1 LSLKLAVALL
11 RAVTVS
17 NVRSVDQSM
26 LNSQQVRSVDQ
37 REFNSHGADAV
48 LRSVDLA
55 SASFVVDWGDAT
67 RLSCEILLSWR
78 FEPREAR
85 VLVDRW
91 RREQV
96 WFDNLASAWYT

>member
-11 RAVTVS
+11 RAVTAS

-37 REFNSHGADAV
+37 REFNSHGTDAV

-55 SASFVVDWGDAT
+55 SARFSSANRSAQSDHASLTARYPGFVADVA
-67 RLSCEILLSWR
+67 
-78 FEPREAR
+78 A
-85 VLVDRW
+85 
-91 RREQV
+91 
-96 WFDNLASAWYT
+96 A